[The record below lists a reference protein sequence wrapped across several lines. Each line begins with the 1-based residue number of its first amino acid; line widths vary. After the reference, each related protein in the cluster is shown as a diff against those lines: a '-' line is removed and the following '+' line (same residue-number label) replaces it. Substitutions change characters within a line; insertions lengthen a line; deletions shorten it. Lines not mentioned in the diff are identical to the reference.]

1 MLVYR
6 PNLLKFLGAT
16 LEGDSIILTELM
28 QTNLHDVIQ
37 QYELKD
43 HHFVSLLHDIIAGAV
58 NYLHCFSA
66 EPIIHCD
73 ISCSNVS
80 LIGPI

>member
-1 MLVYR
+1 MLVYH
-6 PNLLKFLGAT
+6 PNLLKFFGVT
-16 LEGDSIILTELM
+16 LEGDPIILTELM
-28 QTNLHDVIQ
+28 QTNLHDVIRH
-37 QYELKD
+37 ELKD

-80 LIGPI
+80 LMGPI